1 MAGASPS
8 LPPLSL
14 PEVEGCGK
22 MLDPNQSFTQK
33 TLSCIR
39 GNKGALKLSTKG
51 DETQNSI

>member
-22 MLDPNQSFTQK
+22 MLDPNQSFTLK

-39 GNKGALKLSTKG
+39 GNKGALKLNSKG